1 MSGIDNLLRLDGRV
15 AAVTGAGR
23 GFGEQSARELAML
36 GASVAIVELDQD
48 LGDGVAAELREAGGT
63 AFAAPCDV
71 SDPGQVAAAFA
82 DVERELGPVDILVN
96 NAGVAAFTS
105 FLETTEDEWDQLFA
119 VNLTGTYLCCKATLP
134 AMVDREFGRIVNI
147 SSIAGKRGGG
157 FLGRTPYSAS
167 KAGVLGLTKAL
178 AREFAGNGVTVNAI
192 APGSMDT
199 EMTKILRTDAELRAR
214 IESIVPMGRR
224 GVVQDVAD
232 AVCFLCSDLA
242 SYFTGETVN
251 VDGGVS
257 ME

>member
-1 MSGIDNLLRLDGRV
+1 MSGIDDLVRLEGRV

-23 GFGEQSARELAML
+23 GFGQQSARELANL
-36 GASVAIVELDQD
+36 GASVAIVELEQD
-48 LGDGVAAELREAGGT
+48 VGGQVAAELEEAGGT
-63 AFAAPCDV
+63 AFATPCDV
-71 SDPGQVAAAFA
+71 SDPQQVAAAFSS
-82 DVERELGPVDILVN
+82 VERELGPVDILVN
-96 NAGVAAFTS
+96 NAGVGGTTP
-105 FLETTEDEWDQLFA
+105 FLETTEDEWDRLFA
-119 VNLTGTYLCCKATLP
+119 VNLTGTYLCCKATMP
-134 AMVDREFGRIVNI
+134 GMVERGFGRIVNI

-178 AREFAGNGVTVNAI
+178 AREFAAKGVTVNAI

-199 EMTKILRTDAELRAR
+199 EMTKILRTDHELRAR
-214 IESIVPMGRR
+214 IESIIPMGRR
-224 GVVQDVAD
+224 GAIQDVAD

-242 SYFTGETVN
+242 SYFTGETIN